1 MRHSDS
7 ASDRKKNTCK
17 LEPKSTQNVLC
28 PFGFFATIAH
38 VTESSMSLCWPIHR
52 RHIGVVI
59 SILLVAFALAPVP
72 FIGQNRSSEVVLPT
86 SRPCDRSAQQ
96 RLALVIGNG
105 AYSIKPLRNPPND
118 ATAVSNELRELG
130 FSVTSGL
137 NKSQSEMEQ
146 MIREFGDRL
155 RSTCGVGL
163 FYYAGHGVQIAGR
176 NYLIPVNADIQN
188 EADYKYKSIDL
199 NWALDQMYNEQN
211 PLNIVILDACRSD
224 PFPRSHRSD
233 QGGLAQ
239 VSAPTGTLIAYAT
252 APDSTASDGDGA
264 NSPYTQELIKQMHV
278 PGVLVETMLR
288 HVAEQVSART
298 GGKQEPWFNANIKG
312 DFYFNNGTGP
322 TATTKKDTNPRP
334 SVAPPIDV
342 PEAPRSK
349 PDEDSA
355 VARARE
361 ELRGRGI
368 AVDVT
373 SVKNALMSIDLDVL
387 KLLTTAKIQPSV
399 IEEAFRQVS
408 SDGVTV
414 ARKFFDNSSKSPEA
428 IKWFD
433 SALGNGVDPNFTVP
447 NDYYEREGVLI
458 EAIRAANVPAIKV
471 LLEHGASP
479 HPYQNLFLTRYPLT
493 RFLYPLRLIVDDDRL
508 TLEEKQDLTKAFIK
522 AGVVIPK
529 VFDPGQS
536 GWPSVM
542 YEAKNLRDQDAPK
555 LSINFSPSQPFC
567 SQPENSVCKH
577 AGSDWCS
584 AIAKMPNKLVFD
596 FKKNSSSPLY
606 DVTLLHLLSIQGN
619 KAYFLGLT
627 KYITYDYV
635 LVEVAKDASSWTVLR
650 YMAPE
655 SGMGLCKKDSDG
667 SQPEYCWRR
676 IPIHR
681 VAGSDE
687 MRFDDFGL
695 SWRMSREE
703 CSSLYPR

>member
-1 MRHSDS
+1 
-7 ASDRKKNTCK
+7 
-17 LEPKSTQNVLC
+17 
-28 PFGFFATIAH
+28 
-38 VTESSMSLCWPIHR
+38 
-52 RHIGVVI
+52 
-59 SILLVAFALAPVP
+59 VALALAPVP
-72 FIGQNRSSEVVLPT
+72 FIAQKRSSEVVLPT
-86 SRPCDRSAQQ
+86 SKPCDRSVQQ
-96 RLALVIGNG
+96 RVALVIGNG

-118 ATAVSNELRELG
+118 ATAVSNELRQLG
-130 FSVTSGL
+130 FSVTAGL
-137 NKSQSEMEQ
+137 NQSQSEMEQ

-188 EADYKYKSIDL
+188 EADYKYKTVDL
-199 NWALDQMYNEQN
+199 NWALDQMYSEQN

-264 NSPYTQELIKQMHV
+264 NSPYTQELIKQMRV

-312 DFYFNNGTGP
+312 DFYFNSGTGP

-334 SVAPPIDV
+334 SVSTPIDV

-349 PDEDSA
+349 PEEDSA

-368 AVDVT
+368 AIDVT

-387 KLLTTAKIQPSV
+387 KLLTAAKIQPSL
-399 IEEAFRQVS
+399 IEEAFRQGS
-408 SDGVTV
+408 GDGTTV

-433 SALGNGVDPNFTVP
+433 SALANGVDPNFTVP
-447 NDYYEREGVLI
+447 NDYYDREGVLI
-458 EAIRAANVPAIKV
+458 EAVRAANVPAIKV
-471 LLEHGASP
+471 LLERGASP
-479 HPYQNLFLTRYPLT
+479 HAYQNLFLTRYSLT
-493 RFLYPLRLIVDDDRL
+493 RFLYPLRSIADDDRL

-522 AGVVIPK
+522 AGVVIPR

-542 YEAKNLRDQDAPK
+542 YEAKNLIDQDAPK

-567 SQPENSVCKH
+567 NQPENSICKH
-577 AGSDWCS
+577 AGSDWC
-584 AIAKMPNKLVFD
+584 ATIAKMPNKLVFD

-635 LVEVAKDASSWTVLR
+635 LVEVSKDASSWTVLR

-655 SGMGLCKKDSDG
+655 AGMGLCKKDNDG
-667 SQPEYCWRR
+667 YQSEYCWRR

-681 VAGSDE
+681 VAASDE
-687 MRFDDFGL
+687 MRVDDFGL
-695 SWRMSREE
+695 SWRVSREE
-703 CSSLYPR
+703 CGSLYPKDASKK